1 VGMTGALNPL
11 RLSAFLSVKS
21 VVGATF
27 AVKYVD
33 RWFLATDEDGMSGLV
48 GGVESDVLTVSE
60 SSSERRGE
68 LEVEKLGAWA
78 DTLMLERP
86 LRGRSGAL

>member
-1 VGMTGALNPL
+1 MMGALKPP

-21 VVGATF
+21 VAGATLV
-27 AVKYVD
+27 VKYVD
-33 RWFLATDEDGMSGLV
+33 RWFFATVEEGMSGLV

-78 DTLMLERP
+78 ETAMLERP